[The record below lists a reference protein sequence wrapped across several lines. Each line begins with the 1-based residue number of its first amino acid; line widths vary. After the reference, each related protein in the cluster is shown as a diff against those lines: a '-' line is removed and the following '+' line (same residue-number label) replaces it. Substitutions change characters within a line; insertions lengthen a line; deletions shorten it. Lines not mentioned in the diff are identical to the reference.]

1 MPGRPS
7 GAGKQKVEEEDR
19 ARARQQGRVSGTGDL
34 GR

>member
-19 ARARQQGRVSGTGDL
+19 TRAEPQGRAGDTGNH